1 MAKIRANIYDKAYV
15 PSLGRGPFTN
25 KVIHEELFRS
35 LKRLG
40 YVVEN
45 ADEGVSDSLIFGP
58 PVDEG
63 FLVDSNKKPIEVRK
77 VIFYKLTNS
86 SDAPKVP
93 ANAYRNFAQSSTSE
107 LSNAHTDFN
116 GNDNQLINIS
126 KVLTKGMHV
135 GDTLKARV
143 VVKYDNIVP
152 TEENTAVICM
162 QGDGNVT
169 EWGNGGFPH
178 SEPKT
183 LSGSG
188 EITLECT
195 ETLTSEHLKNDWWN
209 WQFRVDYVESG
220 SIQYKGNKVEIGQD
234 FTPYTPAPEQLGW
247 SMDTLVPTQSER
259 YLWKFEYIH
268 YPEGSIEITK
278 PTIVSINEES
288 NTQQP
293 EPPQGDGNENTDQQ
307 PSVGDGDTG
316 AEQQPPQ
323 GDGNENTDQQPSVGD
338 GDSVQTPT
346 PETPKEDEEETAKV
360 EETEAGKEDET
371 TKEEETPEDVESP
384 KVEETEAGKEEETES
399 SEEEA
404 VAETQEDVEAKKAV
418 ENKVELTDEEVKFL
432 TGNAR
437 RQEIIDLL
445 TEKGVHIENEN
456 ATIAE
461 LLDLVGLTRN

>member
-45 ADEGVSDSLIFGP
+45 VDAHVSNDLVFGE
-58 PVDEG
+58 VDEG
-63 FLVDSNKKPIEVRK
+63 FLVDSDKKPIEVRK

-86 SDAPKVP
+86 SDAPKAP

-247 SMDTLVPTQSER
+247 STTTLVPTPSQR

-293 EPPQGDGNENTDQQ
+293 SVGDGDTGADQQ

-316 AEQQPPQ
+316 AE
-323 GDGNENTDQQPSVGD
+323 QQPSVGD

-346 PETPKEDEEETAKV
+346 PETPKEDEEETAK
-360 EETEAGKEDET
+360 
-371 TKEEETPEDVESP
+371 
-384 KVEETEAGKEEETES
+384 EEETES

-404 VAETQEDVEAKKAV
+404 VVETQEDVEAKKAV
-418 ENKVELTDEEVKFL
+418 ENKVELTDEEIKFL

-461 LLDLVGLTRN
+461 LLDLVGLTRK